1 MKATYHYRH
10 QVRQGRDKVLQD
22 AQMAV
27 EVLGYTDTQ
36 YKVKYLGFHANGAP
50 VGHVTFVRKDRVVIS
65 REVPATELL
74 ALPRVSKPKKVKKV
88 VTRDAWLPYKD

>member
-1 MKATYHYRH
+1 MKATYYYRH

-22 AQMAV
+22 AQLAV

-50 VGHVTFVRKDRVVIS
+50 VGHVTFVRKDRVAVDDADV
-65 REVPATELL
+65 RRH
-74 ALPRVSKPKKVKKV
+74 LPQVSKPKKVKRV
-88 VTRDAWLPYKD
+88 AVTGWLPYKD

>member
-22 AQMAV
+22 AQLAV

-50 VGHVTFVRKDRVVIS
+50 VGHVTFVRKDRVAVDDT
-65 REVPATELL
+65 EVRRLL
-74 ALPRVSKPKKVKKV
+74 PQVSKPKKVKRV
-88 VTRDAWLPYKD
+88 AVTGWLPYKD

>member
-1 MKATYHYRH
+1 MKAIYHYRH

-22 AQMAV
+22 AQLAV

-50 VGHVTFVRKDRVVIS
+50 VGHVTFVRKDRVAVDDV
-65 REVPATELL
+65 EVRSH
-74 ALPRVSKPKKVKKV
+74 LPQVSKPKKPKRVA
-88 VTRDAWLPYKD
+88 VTGWLPYKD